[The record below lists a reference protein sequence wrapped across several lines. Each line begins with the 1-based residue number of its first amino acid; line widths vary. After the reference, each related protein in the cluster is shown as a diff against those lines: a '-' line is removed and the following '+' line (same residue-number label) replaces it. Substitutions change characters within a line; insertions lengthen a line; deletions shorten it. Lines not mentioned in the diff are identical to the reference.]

1 MNAQTMKML
10 LPLDLQYFATDFDV
24 SQMDDWFEEHQQE
37 QEQLADD
44 VDPVGSGEDEIIDE
58 NVVDED
64 INEEATDE
72 ELEETETGGGE
83 EIPAHLS
90 EEASKR
96 DAAFA
101 EMRRQNEML
110 AQQAA
115 FVKQMADAYGMTPEQ
130 LQQQWADDQLAK
142 EAEEQGVPLEF
153 LREQNAQRQELQQLR
168 GQVQDQR
175 IQADIANVATKYEA
189 TQEQIAAT
197 VEYAKENGLV
207 HGINTGA
214 ITFEAAFKLAHMDS
228 LIEDAKKS
236 AVQKSL
242 TNKKQRQ
249 QSSSVKP
256 NGATETQLSDDEALD
271 AAAEKYAQD
280 ILNNNLF

>member
-37 QEQLADD
+37 QENLDAVAAPEGGDADE
-44 VDPVGSGEDEIIDE
+44 S
-58 NVVDED
+58 VDEE
-64 INEEATDE
+64 IVNEEIEEVVDE
-72 ELEETETGGGE
+72 ELEEPGTEGGE
-83 EIPAHLS
+83 EVPAHLS

-271 AAAEKYAQD
+271 AAAEKYAQEV
-280 ILNNNLF
+280 LNNNLF